1 MPYLLDVTYTHCDWT
16 LGINRGKPKYNH
28 IIRNK
33 ILFQS
38 TDSEVNYKMP
48 LENHDMYSAK
58 CGIVCNKGHIYDE
71 ISAPVCPVCV
81 ENPPNV
87 TSQKNEFDVN
97 SEFYKG
103 IIPFAPHLLV
113 AEIGFEMDVTY
124 YNGAP
129 ISQFYCNKTHALNS
143 NKTCCILS
151 WKLTIIFAYDS
162 SFLRHLFSII
172 KI

>member
-1 MPYLLDVTYTHCDWT
+1 M
-16 LGINRGKPKYNH
+16 
-28 IIRNK
+28 IRNK
-33 ILFQS
+33 ILLQS

-48 LENHDMYSAK
+48 LENHGMYSAK

-87 TSQKNEFDVN
+87 TIYIPQKNPVIPSQKNEFKVN

-103 IIPFAPHLLV
+103 IIPFAPHLLD

-124 YNGAP
+124 YNRAP
-129 ISQFYCNKTHALNS
+129 ILKFYCNKTHALNS

-151 WKLTIIFAYDS
+151 
-162 SFLRHLFSII
+162 
-172 KI
+172 